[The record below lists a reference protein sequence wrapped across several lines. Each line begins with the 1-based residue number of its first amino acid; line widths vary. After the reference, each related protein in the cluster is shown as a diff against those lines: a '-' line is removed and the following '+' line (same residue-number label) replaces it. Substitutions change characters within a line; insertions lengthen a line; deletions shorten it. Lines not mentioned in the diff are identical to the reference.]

1 MKLSCE
7 KPAPYDYPQNPQ
19 TFGEHLRKR
28 RLDSGLLQRELAEKL
43 GVTTQSIRFWET
55 NTTRPMN
62 EYMPRVIEFLGY
74 DPSPKANSKDISE
87 FLKRYRRKHGLSQR
101 QLASVLGVDNSS
113 ISSWE
118 TGQHE
123 PTEKSKQ
130 ILESIGIGREKNISG

>member
-1 MKLSCE
+1 
-7 KPAPYDYPQNPQ
+7 
-19 TFGEHLRKR
+19 
-28 RLDSGLLQRELAEKL
+28 
-43 GVTTQSIRFWET
+43 
-55 NTTRPMN
+55 MN